1 MILYRI
7 ICAYVTGCGKH
18 ASLLDSILN
27 MLISK
32 SKTKGQLLSGANIE
46 FLSISSICSFRD
58 FLLCKLLLC
67 AQRASWP
74 PVSLWKSSSFSV
86 SLCCRERVDKKM
98 YPPMY
103 SCTTLQSAFT
113 QLNAMLMFPSNSIAT
128 LK

>member
-1 MILYRI
+1 MRTLNSYKFPPF
-7 ICAYVTGCGKH
+7 V
-18 ASLLDSILN
+18 ASEI
-27 MLISK
+27 
-32 SKTKGQLLSGANIE
+32 
-46 FLSISSICSFRD
+46 FV
-58 FLLCKLLLC
+58 LCKLLLC

-113 QLNAMLMFPSNSIAT
+113 QLNAMLIFPSNSIAT
-128 LK
+128 LNRETGVDNLKD